1 MEETLALLKDAHNG
15 DKTAREKVFHKN
27 IGLVYSV
34 IKRFTGRGLELEDLS
49 QIGSIGLLK
58 AVDNFDETYQVRFS
72 TYAVPMII
80 GEIRRYLRDDGM
92 IKVSRSL
99 KEKNAEVNRVREML
113 EKKLGREPTIKELS
127 EESGIVMEEM
137 TMIIE
142 AGYEVESLQ
151 RTVYQGEGQEILLQD
166 KIPEEENGQEMILN
180 RILLEGLLEDLKDLE
195 REILFM
201 RYFQNMTQIQVAKK
215 LNMTQV
221 QVSRA
226 EKKILTNLRKKL

>member
-15 DKTAREKVFHKN
+15 DRAAREKVFHKN

-34 IKRFTGRGLELEDLS
+34 TKRFTGRGIEMEDLL

-58 AVDNFDETYQVRFS
+58 AVDHFDEKFEVRFS

-92 IKVSRSL
+92 IKVSRTL
-99 KEKNAEVNRVREML
+99 KEKNVEVNRMREKL
-113 EKKLGREPTIKELS
+113 EKELGREPTVKELS
-127 EESGIVMEEM
+127 EQTGILMEEM

-151 RTVYQGEGQEILLQD
+151 RTVYQGDGQEILLQD
-166 KIPEEENGQEMILN
+166 KIPEEEDGQEMLLN
-180 RILLEGLLEDLKDLE
+180 RILLEELLENLQDPE
-195 REILFM
+195 RELLFM
-201 RYFQNMTQIQVAKK
+201 RYFQNMTQMQIAKK

-221 QVSRA
+221 QVSRS
-226 EKKILTNLRKKL
+226 EKIILKELRKKL